1 MSTSTIQATSTNP
14 LPLQR
19 WQTTEDIHRQV
30 RRLLDSRRALSK
42 SENRRRSERH
52 PFPYLIKLCPVG
64 EDGTEPAGESVVVV
78 GKQLSS
84 TGFDFYHQDPIA
96 FCKAIASLPSRN
108 GHWLSF
114 LVELTW
120 CRFTE
125 LGWYDNGGRFLRVA
139 NFGGREHAGK
149 DPANFRGNEWSAV
162 GPFQRIPE
170 STNSCRRA
178 GN

>member
-1 MSTSTIQATSTNP
+1 MSTSTIPAASTNP
-14 LPLQR
+14 LALQR
-19 WQTTEDIHRQV
+19 RQTTDDIQRRV
-30 RRLLDSRRALSK
+30 RRLLDSRRTLSK
-42 SENRRRSERH
+42 PENRRRSDRH

-64 EDGTEPAGESVVVV
+64 EDGTEPAGESVIVV

-96 FCKAIASLPSRN
+96 FRKAIASLPSRN

-125 LGWYDNGGRFLRVA
+125 LGWYDNGGRFLQVV
-139 NFGGREHAGK
+139 NCGGRERTSKGLAHC
-149 DPANFRGNEWSAV
+149 RGDEWSDV
-162 GPFQRIPE
+162 EPFQ
-170 STNSCRRA
+170 
-178 GN
+178 